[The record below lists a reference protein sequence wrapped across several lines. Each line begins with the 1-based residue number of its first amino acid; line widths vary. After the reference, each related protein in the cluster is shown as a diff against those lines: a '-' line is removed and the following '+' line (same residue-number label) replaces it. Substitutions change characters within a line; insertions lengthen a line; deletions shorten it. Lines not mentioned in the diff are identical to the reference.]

1 MVIDFVVW
9 SYFLFLLWVQWYED
23 MGCVASEDVVYWQ
36 SEERKGQK
44 KGRWEK
50 EENKLKVLRE
60 IAIYYFNLIS

>member
-1 MVIDFVVW
+1 
-9 SYFLFLLWVQWYED
+9 
-23 MGCVASEDVVYWQ
+23 MGSVASEDVVYWQ
-36 SEERKGQK
+36 SVERKGQK